1 VSSRSA
7 GFWILLFIG
16 LALTGGGVDLLR
28 DGNGN
33 EDGNGGARDGLEKG
47 TLSLSGRVLRV
58 VDGDT
63 VKVQLRGGTE
73 TVRYIGVDTPESVKP
88 GTPVQ
93 CFGKQASDFNRR
105 LVQGRR
111 VLLRFG
117 PERRDRYGRLLAY
130 VYPAG
135 EPRSVSAELIA
146 RGYGRELTIP
156 PNSAHQAPYSRLE
169 RRARL
174 QRRGL
179 WGSCSLD

>member
-7 GFWILLFIG
+7 RFWILLFIG
-16 LALTGGGVDLLR
+16 LALAGGGADLIR
-28 DGNGN
+28 DGNG
-33 EDGNGGARDGLEKG
+33 DGGDREGLEKG
-47 TLSLSGRVLRV
+47 ALSLSGRVLRV

-93 CFGKQASDFNRR
+93 CFARQASNFNRR
-105 LVQGRR
+105 LVEGRR

-135 EPRSVSAELIA
+135 EPRSVGAELIA

-156 PNSAHQAPYSRLE
+156 PNRAHQAPYSRLE
-169 RRARL
+169 RRARA

-179 WGSCSLD
+179 WGSCPVER